1 MNGQDSGKME
11 GSDEFS
17 PPAHLVA
24 CLAIKGGRKSKY
36 VVKWALE
43 KFVPE
48 GIVYFKLLH
57 VRPVISRIRN
67 HMGKLVHIS
76 QVHDDVATACRKQ
89 VEWQVAEKLLPYKN
103 MCNQRKVQVKI
114 VQIES
119 DDVVKAI
126 SGKIHELRIDKLVIG
141 ASSRSIFS
149 RGPDLSSK
157 ISESCSSTC
166 MIYTVSE
173 GKFLFRPSDSETNR
187 SFSDDSSEASF
198 SSDNS
203 STYTLGS
210 QTELRDQ
217 GSTGQFSL
225 SRSSSLPMQRYQALS
240 TINQILLHKI
250 PPNGII
256 APGNLLPG
264 LVESNYEDVN
274 EETCQASSFSSSLA
288 YNPLWDQAST
298 SHNSSENQ
306 VITNFE
312 LENLRVKVRHIQGL
326 HAVTQ
331 LEKFDASRKINE
343 LQKLHLQEEINL
355 KEIFSKEGEA
365 QMLAIQEKQRY
376 KAAKREANLMK
387 ECAKNEAAERKEV
400 DIKASRIA
408 KEKEN
413 LENALKGSYQKYRKF
428 SWEEIVSATSSFSE
442 DRKIGTGACGT
453 VYKCNFHHTTGAV
466 KVLHVEEATGRKLF
480 QQELEILSQV
490 RHPHILILLG
500 ACPENACLVYE
511 FMANGNLEDRLLQ
524 KNNMP
529 PLLWFDRYRIAWEV
543 ASALVFLHS
552 SKPKAIIH
560 RDLKPANILLDR
572 NNVSKIGDVG
582 LATMIQNDSL
592 SISTKYKE
600 TSLVGSLCYIDP
612 EYQRTG
618 LASPKSDIYA
628 FGMVILQLLTAKQA
642 MGLAH
647 MVETA
652 LKNDQLMDVLDAEAG
667 EWPIEETRNLT
678 LMALKCIEF
687 IGRDRP
693 DLNNEILPALEK
705 LKEVAEETRDL
716 LFISAPPPP
725 PPNHF
730 RCPILKEVMCDPCV
744 AADGHTYDRK
754 AIEAWLEEKDTSPV
768 TNLPLPHK
776 ILVPNYTILSEIME
790 WKSRKTST

>member
-1 MNGQDSGKME
+1 ME

-17 PPAHLVA
+17 PPAHLVT

-43 KFVPE
+43 KFVPQ

-57 VRPVISRIRN
+57 VRPVISRVRN

-76 QVHDDVATACRKQ
+76 QVHDDVATAYRKQ
-89 VEWQVAEKLLPYKN
+89 VERQVTEKLLPYKN
-103 MCNQRKVQVKI
+103 MCNMRKVQVKI

-119 DDVVKAI
+119 DDVANAV
-126 SGKIHELRIDKLVIG
+126 SGKIQELKIDKLVIG
-141 ASSRSIFS
+141 ASSRGIFS

-157 ISESCSSTC
+157 ISESCPATC
-166 MIYTVSE
+166 TIYTVSE
-173 GKFLFRPSDSETNR
+173 GKFLFRPSDSKINR
-187 SFSDDSSEASF
+187 SFSDDSSETSF

-203 STYTLGS
+203 STYMFGLH
-210 QTELRDQ
+210 TELRDE
-217 GSTGQFSL
+217 GSTDRFFF
-225 SRSSSLPMQRYQALS
+225 SRSSSLPMQRHQALS
-240 TINQILLHKI
+240 NINQTLLHKI

-256 APGNLLPG
+256 APGNLSPG

-274 EETCQASSFSSSLA
+274 ETTSQASSFSSSSA
-288 YNPLWDQAST
+288 YSPFWDQAST

-306 VITNFE
+306 VHGKFE

-326 HAVTQ
+326 HAMTQ
-331 LEKFDASRKINE
+331 LQKYDASRKINE
-343 LQKLHLQEEINL
+343 LQKRHLQEEINL
-355 KEIFSKEGEA
+355 KEVSSKEGEA
-365 QMLAIQEKQRY
+365 QRSAIEEKQRY
-376 KAAKREANLMK
+376 EAAKREANLMK
-387 ECAKNEAAERKEV
+387 ECAEYEASERKDM
-400 DIKASRIA
+400 DIKVSRIT

-413 LENALKGSYQKYRKF
+413 LENALIGSYQRYRKF

-442 DRKIGTGACGT
+442 NRKIGSGACGT
-453 VYKCNFHHTTGAV
+453 VYKCSFHHTTGAV

-480 QQELEILSQV
+480 QQELEILSQI
-490 RHPHILILLG
+490 RHPHVLILLG

-529 PLLWFDRYRIAWEV
+529 PLLWFDRYRIAWEI

-572 NNVSKIGDVG
+572 HNVSKIGDVG
-582 LATMIQNDSL
+582 LATMIQNNSL

-618 LASPKSDIYA
+618 QASPKSDIYA
-628 FGMVILQLLTAKQA
+628 FGMVILQLLTAKPA
-642 MGLAH
+642 MGLPH

-652 LKNDQLMDVLDAEAG
+652 LKNDQLRDVLDADAG
-667 EWPIEETRNLT
+667 EWPIEETRDLT
-678 LMALKCIEF
+678 LMALKCIEY
-687 IGRDRP
+687 IGSNRP
-693 DLNNEILPALEK
+693 DLNNEILPTLEK
-705 LKEVAEETRDL
+705 LKEVAEKTRDL
-716 LFISAPPPP
+716 VFISSPP

-730 RCPILKEVMCDPCV
+730 RCPILKEVMYDPCV
-744 AADGHTYDRK
+744 AADGHTYERK
-754 AIEAWLEEKDTSPV
+754 AIEAWLDEKDTSPI
-768 TNLPLPHK
+768 TNLPLSHK
-776 ILVPNYTILSEIME
+776 ILIPNYTILSEIME
-790 WKSRKTST
+790 WKSRKHLT